1 MSACEAQDE
10 ATKDCHRAFIQNLFD
25 SVFKLPIQT
34 IQTLP
39 RCNNNFVHFVKFST
53 PLSSDTSLSVWPGTN
68 AIPKG
73 TSKAV
78 FRVGNPAAMFN
89 HAVKVENTVAMMQL
103 TRQAL
108 SAFDIVP
115 KVYAWSGGGEPS
127 ETGWILE
134 DYMRDVEIESR
145 FHTELARESQRYIL
159 SQMATIL
166 KTVQDFQ
173 LPPKAAGFGGLAF
186 GDNGEVVNVSYVVE
200 PYNGPY
206 PDMIS
211 MYKSMLQAQI
221 AEADR
226 SPVVKGYKHS
236 EIRSRLDKFAE
247 KGLADVLTRILPRDV
262 RPNLII
268 GDLLRTFFDPDTF
281 QVTGLVDYDCSH
293 TGHPLHEYFFSSFSL
308 RYCVMSLEPE
318 IASAIFR
325 QYPAPLPES
334 KPISGTENRDHA
346 SPQWELMELF
356 EKELVKAG
364 AARPSNIPGA
374 EEITKVY
381 EFMAEVCPWHFVMD
395 RWIKKQTEEKLQACK
410 KEQMA
415 TLDKALT
422 NWGF

>member
-1 MSACEAQDE
+1 MSASEAQNE

-25 SVFKLPIQT
+25 SVFKLPIQM

-39 RCNNNFVHFVKFST
+39 RCNNNFVHFVEFST

-89 HAVKVENTVAMMQL
+89 YAVKVENTLAMMQL

-108 SAFDIVP
+108 SAFHIVP
-115 KVYAWSGGGEPS
+115 KVYSWSGGGEPS

-134 DYMRDVEIESR
+134 EYMPGVEIEST
-145 FHTELARESQRYIL
+145 FHTELSRESQRYIL
-159 SQMATIL
+159 SQMAMIL

-186 GDNGEVVNVSYVVE
+186 DDNGEVVNGPYVVE

-211 MYKSMLQAQI
+211 MYKGMLQAQI

-226 SPVVKGYKHS
+226 SPVVKGYKDS
-236 EIRSRLDKFAE
+236 EIRNRLNKFAE

-268 GDLLRTFFDPDTF
+268 GD
-281 QVTGLVDYDCSH
+281 VG
-293 TGHPLHEYFFSSFSL
+293 
-308 RYCVMSLEPE
+308 
-318 IASAIFR
+318 
-325 QYPAPLPES
+325 
-334 KPISGTENRDHA
+334 
-346 SPQWELMELF
+346 ELQ
-356 EKELVKAG
+356 
-364 AARPSNIPGA
+364 S
-374 EEITKVY
+374 
-381 EFMAEVCPWHFVMD
+381 
-395 RWIKKQTEEKLQACK
+395 
-410 KEQMA
+410 
-415 TLDKALT
+415 
-422 NWGF
+422 